1 VRLGTTTY
9 FERNRVVVA
18 PLCFAGFQVET
29 PNSFIIL
36 LAGVKINDPVIDNW
50 RAIAVADVYLPILL
64 KLLGQNG
71 WAPIAMAG
79 SPILNRPKN
88 GPSNLSRIGR

>member
-1 VRLGTTTY
+1 MRLGTATY

-36 LAGVKINDPVIDNW
+36 LTGVKVNEPVIDNW
-50 RAIAVADVYLPILL
+50 SAIAVADVYLPILL
-64 KLLGQNG
+64 KLLGPFFWRFKIG
-71 WAPIAMAG
+71 DPAIAIG
-79 SPILNRPKN
+79 TQ
-88 GPSNLSRIGR
+88 PSWPSDLCQASR